1 MLSLLIFLP
10 ALGALLIGFIRKE
23 RENAIKLTAILISL
37 VVFFFALGLFLTY
50 DPAGSGMQFEEHASW
65 ISELGISYHIGLDGI
80 SLFLVLLTTLIVPIL
95 LLAPWEAIKTRVK
108 LFSMMILILETAVI
122 GVFVSLDLIL
132 FYIFWEAMLIPMY
145 FIIGIW
151 GGARGSYA
159 AIKFFLYTMTTS
171 VLMLVAIIALY
182 FLSDPHTFNLVEL
195 SQSAIP
201 ISSQLLLFG
210 AFVAAFAV
218 KIPLWPFHSW
228 LPDAYSEAPTSGT
241 ILLSA
246 LMSKAGLYGLLRFG
260 LTLFPNALTEYAPY
274 LLVLAVIGV
283 IYGALVAWAQKD
295 LKRLIAYSSISHLS
309 LVAIGILAFT
319 MAESTGGGFF
329 GGAQQLLYE
338 RGSEISLAGAI
349 LQMVNHGIIIAAL
362 FLALAILWDRFGRRG
377 IDDFG
382 GLAKHMPRFMVLFLI
397 AMLGSVALPGT
408 SGFVGEFLILLGAF
422 MTKYQTYAIIA
433 ATIAI
438 LSAVYMLWMTRK
450 VFHGPVNEELVPK
463 MKDLSGRES
472 WTLVPLVVLILVMG
486 IFPNL
491 WLDRIS
497 PSVDEL
503 LTHAS
508 ERSIESMQLDNEVAE
523 ASE

>member
-10 ALGALLIGFIRKE
+10 VLGALLIGFIKKE
-23 RENAIKLTAILISL
+23 REDDIKRIALLISL
-37 VVFFFALGLFLTY
+37 LVFFFSVGLFLTH
-50 DPAGSGMQFEEHASW
+50 DPAIAGMQFEEHVPW
-65 ISELGISYHIGLDGI
+65 IAQLGVGYHIGMDGI
-80 SLFLVLLTTLIVPIL
+80 SLFLVLLTTLLVPIL
-95 LLAPWEAIKTRVK
+95 LFAPWEAVKSRVK
-108 LFSMMILILETAVI
+108 LFVMMILILETAVI

-145 FIIGIW
+145 FLIGIW

-171 VLMLVAIIALY
+171 VLMLVAIIVLYIQSGTFDLIALSHMDMG
-182 FLSDPHTFNLVEL
+182 LTA
-195 SQSAIP
+195 QMW
-201 ISSQLLLFG
+201 LFA

-246 LMSKAGLYGLLRFG
+246 IMSKAGLYGLLRFG
-260 LTLFPNALTEYAPY
+260 LTLFPNALMEFAPY
-274 LLVLAVIGV
+274 LLALAVIGV
-283 IYGALVAWAQKD
+283 VYGALVAWVQKD

-309 LVAIGILAFT
+309 LVAIGILAFV
-319 MAESTGGGFF
+319 AIPGSAG
-329 GGAQQLLYE
+329 LLYE
-338 RGSEISLAGAI
+338 SGSEISLSGAVM
-349 LQMVNHGIIIAAL
+349 QMVNHGIIIAAL
-362 FLALAILWDRFGRRG
+362 FLVLAILWDRFGKRG
-377 IDDFG
+377 IEDFG
-382 GLAKHMPRFMVLFLI
+382 GLAKHMPRFMILFLI

-438 LSAVYMLWMTRK
+438 LSAVYMLWMTRR
-450 VFHGPVNEELVPK
+450 VFHGPVKEELIPK
-463 MKDLSGRES
+463 MKDLSASES
-472 WTLVPLVVLILVMG
+472 WTLVPLIVLILVMG

-491 WLDRIS
+491 LLDRIS
-497 PSVDEL
+497 PSVEEL

-508 ERSIESMQLDNEVAE
+508 ERSIESMNLEISGSEE
-523 ASE
+523 AGQ